1 MTRDELV
8 NEMLLVVDRNLAQ
21 TLGCLAMEE
30 RYRLA
35 GLEAFIRYVMA
46 KLLEGIWQKIESF
59 LEREAWAKARIC
71 TCGRQCET
79 QSRLVRVK
87 VLGLTL
93 TLRCTYFY
101 CRHCHR
107 GESPVRKWL
116 GVNDGGTSLQL
127 ERCLTD
133 LTERMTFGDAINSMQ
148 EQHRQEIDRT
158 QAERITYRVGA
169 QASEYLD
176 EKRKQAVAK
185 LGQEGRIEGVE
196 QLQLTADG
204 GAIPIGQLVR
214 PKEKDCTKET
224 PRTPGRDLPKGTR
237 SITGREARLISV
249 REPSKITERMVD
261 CHIAPYDQTEFTGE
275 RMFAAAAMAGLGD
288 NTKMHG
294 VFDMGKWIHTQ
305 YEAQFHGHERTAC
318 ADIVH
323 VTEYLTAAGREIEGD
338 EKAKAFGMENKH
350 RMLDGENNLVLKT
363 LEKHRCNSRC
373 IRDEQGNCVVHA
385 ALRYLKNHR
394 EYLNYPPI
402 IALGLPVGSGE
413 AESGIRHL
421 IKKRLDVAGAWVEG
435 NAQHMLALIAV
446 RASGL
451 WDDFWQWRNRRD
463 IDAWHKRQNGQLRSR
478 FRGRLPDKK
487 QPETA
492 AA

>member
-1 MTRDELV
+1 
-8 NEMLLVVDRNLAQ
+8 MLLVVDRNLAQ

-133 LTERMTFGDAINSMQ
+133 LTERMTFGDAISSMQ

-214 PKEKDCTKET
+214 PKE
-224 PRTPGRDLPKGTR
+224 
-237 SITGREARLISV
+237 
-249 REPSKITERMVD
+249 
-261 CHIAPYDQTEFTGE
+261 
-275 RMFAAAAMAGLGD
+275 
-288 NTKMHG
+288 
-294 VFDMGKWIHTQ
+294 
-305 YEAQFHGHERTAC
+305 
-318 ADIVH
+318 
-323 VTEYLTAAGREIEGD
+323 
-338 EKAKAFGMENKH
+338 

-487 QPETA
+487 HPETA